1 MSPSEISLPAPTWTA
16 VPMRAKIDDWHVE
29 ALADPATQ
37 FLVARGTAHL
47 LRLEPEASI
56 AFVTA
61 EHPLVRA
68 ANTQQL
74 VLLGWFRDARVVLL
88 ELEPDNEILAPP
100 PHARFEELR
109 PVAMRCRPK
118 MLDC

>member
-1 MSPSEISLPAPTWTA
+1 MNHEPERNFFAGPY
-16 VPMRAKIDDWHVE
+16 VDRRADAREIDDWHVE

-37 FLVARGTAHL
+37 FLVARGTTHL

-74 VLLGWFRDARVVLL
+74 VLLGWFRDARSCSSSSS
-88 ELEPDNEILAPP
+88 PIT
-100 PHARFEELR
+100 
-109 PVAMRCRPK
+109 K
-118 MLDC
+118 T